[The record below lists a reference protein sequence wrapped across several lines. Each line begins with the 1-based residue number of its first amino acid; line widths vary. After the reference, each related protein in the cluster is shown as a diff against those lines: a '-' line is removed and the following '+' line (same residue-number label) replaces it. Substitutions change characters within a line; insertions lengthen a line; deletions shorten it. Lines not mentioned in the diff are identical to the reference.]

1 MHYKHL
7 LLSAAIKDSK
17 GKTINYTDFIK
28 KNTILDAIR
37 LCDKAWDA
45 VPQSAMYGVWN
56 KLLGR
61 APGPLKSDL
70 LQTEK
75 LSEIVQ
81 MGKEL
86 GFDSDINVND
96 VRAELDVKHDVL
108 SVEDVVEI
116 DNNSNDTEPTDNYV
130 IVVESEKKLKKE
142 TVENALQ
149 LIDQACAMLSEQDP
163 NYERSSLFN
172 QQIQSH
178 TNMYREW
185 LDKHRRTHSKQQSLN
200 NYFTRD
206 K

>member
-1 MHYKHL
+1 
-7 LLSAAIKDSK
+7 
-17 GKTINYTDFIK
+17 
-28 KNTILDAIR
+28 
-37 LCDKAWDA
+37 
-45 VPQSAMYGVWN
+45 
-56 KLLGR
+56 
-61 APGPLKSDL
+61 
-70 LQTEK
+70 
-75 LSEIVQ
+75 

-116 DNNSNDTEPTDNYV
+116 DNNSNDTEPTDNDV

-142 TVENALQ
+142 TAENALQ

-185 LDKHRRTHSKQQSLN
+185 LDKHSARTLN
-200 NYFTRD
+200 AVGHHYHQD
-206 K
+206 